1 MNSGSGVLVIMW
13 LALGLLWLLVP
24 FSIFAIKRL
33 LKEILAEQR
42 RTNELLSGR
51 PGTVAGQQAPV
62 IPEFKPRNGF
72 LG

>member
-1 MNSGSGVLVIMW
+1 MGSGSGALVILW

-24 FSIFAIKRL
+24 FAIFAIKRL

-42 RTNELLSGR
+42 RTNDLLSR
-51 PGTVAGQQAPV
+51 QPGSSPAQQPTA